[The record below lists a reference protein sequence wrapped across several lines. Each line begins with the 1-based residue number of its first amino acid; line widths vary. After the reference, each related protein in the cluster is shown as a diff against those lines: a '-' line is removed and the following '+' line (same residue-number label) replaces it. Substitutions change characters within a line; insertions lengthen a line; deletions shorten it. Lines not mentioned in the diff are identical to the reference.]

1 MTVAFIAV
9 RVTEDL
15 DKGSWNRS
23 RGPGR
28 RRIGDIR
35 ANSFEGFCGKGSK
48 VMVLWL
54 GVVIIKKKENFF
66 KMGEMM
72 AGFIPCLFHLLCE
85 VVFHFSFTVFL
96 NN

>member
-15 DKGSWNRS
+15 DKGSWNRL
-23 RGPGR
+23 REHWR

-66 KMGEMM
+66 
-72 AGFIPCLFHLLCE
+72 
-85 VVFHFSFTVFL
+85 
-96 NN
+96 